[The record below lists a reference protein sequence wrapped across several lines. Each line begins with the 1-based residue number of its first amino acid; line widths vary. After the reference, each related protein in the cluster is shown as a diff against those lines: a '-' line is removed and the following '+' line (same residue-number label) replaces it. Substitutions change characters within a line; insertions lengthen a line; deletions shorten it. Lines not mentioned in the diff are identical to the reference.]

1 MRGALLMAAA
11 GGALLLAGC
20 GSSGTHQ
27 ASGQAMRTPVT
38 SASGGGAGAGTGTSA
53 SPSANSSAT
62 GSKAAASPS
71 GTAAMCL
78 ASALT
83 LTLNDS
89 QGGGAAGSTYLPL
102 DFTNSSRSSCELYGF
117 PGVSFVTSAGAQIGA
132 PASRAT
138 EYGKVRITLAPGKS
152 AHVWLQVA
160 DAQNYPDSTCQ
171 PATASALRVYP
182 PENTAARYVQH
193 SFAACR
199 SMSAPILTVTPLRA
213 GRGTQGAIP

>member
-27 ASGQAMRTPVT
+27 ASGQAIRTPAT
-38 SASGGGAGAGTGTSA
+38 SASGGGTGAGTGTSA
-53 SPSANSSAT
+53 SASAHPSATN
-62 GSKAAASPS
+62 GQAASPS

-102 DFTNSSRSSCELYGF
+102 DFTNSSGSSCELYGF

-138 EYGKVRITLAPGKS
+138 EYSKVKVTLAPGES

-171 PATASALRVYP
+171 PTTASALRVYP
-182 PENTAARYVQH
+182 PDNTAARYVH
-193 SFAACR
+193 RSFAACR
-199 SMSAPILTVTPLRA
+199 SISAPILTVTPLRA
-213 GRGTQGAIP
+213 GRGTQGAVP

>member
-1 MRGALLMAAA
+1 MRRALLMAAA

-27 ASGQAMRTPVT
+27 SSGQAIRTPST
-38 SASGGGAGAGTGTSA
+38 SASGGGGAGAGTGTSA
-53 SPSANSSAT
+53 HPSASAT
-62 GSKAAASPS
+62 KTAAASPS
-71 GTAAMCL
+71 GTLALCL
-78 ASALT
+78 ASGLT
-83 LTLNDS
+83 LTLDDS

-102 DFTNSSRSSCELYGF
+102 DFTNSSASSCELYGF

-132 PASRAT
+132 PATRAT
-138 EYGKVRITLAPGKS
+138 EYSKVKVILAPGES

-171 PATASALRVYP
+171 PTTASALRVYP
-182 PENTAARYVQH
+182 PDNTAARYMPR

-199 SMSAPILTVTPLRA
+199 SMSTPILTVTPLRA